1 MKRKEL
7 EKHRC
12 LIKPHKQRVL
22 LDTCCPNNAPRSFL
36 SNVSSLSLDDSVFS
50 LDAFSTPPRR
60 LRDES
65 TMISPHL
72 SPSTRRLF
80 AEIDDFRFRNREWF
94 DSDLRQA
101 QLKPD
106 TVPKLHEA
114 LPALTDSF
122 IGAMMSPLWR
132 SYDPNLIQEPT
143 VYRFFYSF
151 FHLPQSLLVSV
162 GFKVDG
168 FLSG

>member
-1 MKRKEL
+1 MDHL
-7 EKHRC
+7 DASSRC
-12 LIKPHKQRVL
+12 TNEHGLSLISSVSYWTRVVQ
-22 LDTCCPNNAPRSFL
+22 TTL
-36 SNVSSLSLDDSVFS
+36 SVPFSRTSRLSLDDSVFS
-50 LDAFSTPPRR
+50 QRNRRLLVASSTPPRR

-72 SPSTRRLF
+72 SPSARRLF

-151 FHLPQSLLVSV
+151 FICH
-162 GFKVDG
+162 KVY
-168 FLSG
+168 